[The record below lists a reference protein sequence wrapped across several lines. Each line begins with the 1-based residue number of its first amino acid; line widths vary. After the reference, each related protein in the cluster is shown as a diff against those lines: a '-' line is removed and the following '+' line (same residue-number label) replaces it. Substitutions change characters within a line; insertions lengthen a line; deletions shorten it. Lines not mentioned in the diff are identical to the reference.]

1 MIPQA
6 NIVDWR
12 VQAPWSSSDQI
23 EHDLVL
29 SRALCELYSNPL
41 INEGLVF
48 RGGTALH
55 KLYFDR
61 AGRFSEDLDFVQVK
75 AGPIGK
81 MVTAIRD
88 CLDHW
93 LGKPS
98 WKQNQGRF
106 TFYYRFTTEVEPVL
120 TRKVKIEI
128 NTREHFSI
136 EPFITHL
143 FQLNSPWFQGEANI
157 LSYTIEELLATKLR
171 ALYQR
176 KKGRDLY
183 DFWYA
188 ASHITDLNIPNII
201 DIFQRYMEK
210 EGASIS
216 RAEFEK
222 NLTLK
227 QKSSIFN
234 SDIRP
239 LLAVEQAKQ
248 YQSDD
253 GYKILFRD
261 FLPKLNGE
269 PWKGLDIYCYV
280 DSKKIT
286 NSIIS

>member
-12 VQAPWSSSDQI
+12 AQAPWSSPDQI

-29 SRALCELYSNPL
+29 SRALCELYSHPL
-41 INEGLVF
+41 IQEGLVF

-55 KLYFDR
+55 KLYFEQS
-61 AGRFSEDLDFVQVK
+61 GRFSEDLDFVQAK
-75 AGPIGK
+75 AEPIGEI
-81 MVTAIRD
+81 VTAIRD

-106 TFYYRFTTEVEPVL
+106 TFYYRFTTEIEPVL

-128 NTREHFSI
+128 NTREHFCI
-136 EPFITHL
+136 EPYVTHH
-143 FQLNSPWFQGEANI
+143 FQVNSPWFQGEANV
-157 LSYTIEELLATKLR
+157 LTYAIEELLATKLR

-188 ASHITDLNIPNII
+188 LRHLPDLNIAKII
-201 DIFQRYMEK
+201 TIFQCYLQK
-210 EGASIS
+210 EGVSVS

-239 LLAVEQAKQ
+239 LLAAVQAKQ
-248 YQSDD
+248 YHSDD
-253 GYKILFRD
+253 AYDMLFRN
-261 FLPKLNGE
+261 FLSKLSGD
-269 PWKGLDIYCYV
+269 PWKG
-280 DSKKIT
+280 SHA
-286 NSIIS
+286 

>member
-12 VQAPWSSSDQI
+12 TQAPWSSPDQI

-29 SRALCELYSNPL
+29 SRALCELYSHSF
-41 INEGLVF
+41 IQEGLVF

-61 AGRFSEDLDFVQVK
+61 AGRFSEDLDFVQAK
-75 AGPIGK
+75 AEPIGD

-106 TFYYRFTTEVEPVL
+106 TFYYRFTTEIEPVL

-136 EPFITHL
+136 DPFVTHH
-143 FQLNSPWFQGEANI
+143 FQLNSPWFQGEANV
-157 LSYTIEELLATKLR
+157 LTYAIEELLATKLR

-188 ASHITDLNIPNII
+188 LLHLPEINVSKII

-210 EGASIS
+210 EGATVS

-227 QKSSIFN
+227 QNSSIFN

-239 LLAVEQAKQ
+239 LLAAEQAKQ
-248 YQSDD
+248 YQPHRAYD
-253 GYKILFRD
+253 ILFRN
-261 FLPKLNGE
+261 FLPKLSGE
-269 PWKGLDIYCYV
+269 PWKGALP
-280 DSKKIT
+280 
-286 NSIIS
+286 

>member
-6 NIVDWR
+6 DIIDWR
-12 VQAPWSSSDQI
+12 GKAPWSTPDQV

-29 SRALCELYSNPL
+29 SRAICELYQNPL
-41 INEGLVF
+41 ISEGLVF

-55 KLYFDR
+55 KLFFER

-75 AGPIGK
+75 AEPIGET
-81 MVTAIRD
+81 VTAIRD

-106 TFYYRFTTEVEPVL
+106 TLNYRFTTEVEPIIS
-120 TRKVKIEI
+120 RKVKIEI

-136 EPFITHL
+136 QPHVKKTFEV
-143 FQLNSPWFQGEANI
+143 NSPWFNGKSIA
-157 LSYTIEELLATKLR
+157 LTYSIEELLATKLR

-188 ASHITDLNIPNII
+188 SRQASDLKIQTII
-201 DIFQRYMEK
+201 DIFQHYMKAEN
-210 EGASIS
+210 SQVS

-222 NLTLK
+222 NLSLK
-227 QKSSIFN
+227 QKSPVFI
-234 SDIRP
+234 SDIKP
-239 LLAVEQAKQ
+239 LLSPNHAGS
-248 YQSDD
+248 YQLEEA
-253 GYKILFRD
+253 YNILFHD
-261 FLPKLNGE
+261 FLPKLSGE
-269 PWKGLDIYCYV
+269 PWKGIE
-280 DSKKIT
+280 T
-286 NSIIS
+286 N